1 MQFYSEQPPY
11 ADEWQISSFEN
22 PSLGQVEPKAE
33 AGDGHGQRDVRMTG
47 LGLLLEKKY
56 VERKSSTDP
65 VSVLMFSLGD
75 QREML
80 WQIKSMLPGYGA
92 ALSEQL
98 RIGDIVK
105 RVDGQEI
112 NGNIVST
119 VHCIT
124 NVRS

>member
-11 ADEWQISSFEN
+11 ADEWQISPFEN

-56 VERKSSTDP
+56 VERKSSIDP

-92 ALSEQL
+92 ALSQQL
-98 RIGDIVK
+98 RIGDIVT

-119 VHCIT
+119 VVWIT

>member
-11 ADEWQISSFEN
+11 ADEWQISPFEN

-33 AGDGHGQRDVRMTG
+33 ACDGHGQRDVRMTG

-56 VERKSSTDP
+56 VERKSSIDP

-92 ALSEQL
+92 ALSRQL
-98 RIGDIVK
+98 RIDDIVT

>member
-11 ADEWQISSFEN
+11 ADEWQISPFEN

-56 VERKSSTDP
+56 VERKSSIDP
-65 VSVLMFSLGD
+65 VSVLMFSLDD

-80 WQIKSMLPGYGA
+80 
-92 ALSEQL
+92 
-98 RIGDIVK
+98 
-105 RVDGQEI
+105 
-112 NGNIVST
+112 
-119 VHCIT
+119 
-124 NVRS
+124 

>member
-33 AGDGHGQRDVRMTG
+33 ASDGHGQRDVRMTG